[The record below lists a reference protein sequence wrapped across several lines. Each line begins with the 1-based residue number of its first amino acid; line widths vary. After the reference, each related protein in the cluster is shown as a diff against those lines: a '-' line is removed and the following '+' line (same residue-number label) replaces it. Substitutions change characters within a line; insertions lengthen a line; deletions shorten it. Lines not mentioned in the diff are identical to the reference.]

1 MMFSKHLRA
10 FMEVCVMTKTT
21 CAACDGELGDNPI
34 QVKICGKTVEVCC
47 EDCATKLKEADGFA
61 DPRVSLRIA
70 RRNFVLGAGTAVAA
84 GLAPT
89 APAMGRDD
97 MSQRDNAARKASVKT
112 ASGAIAYTEQ
122 GKGPVALFVHG
133 VLLNGHL
140 WRYQLAAL
148 SDIRRCIAP
157 DLLAH
162 GDTEIATAQDVS
174 VTANARML
182 REFLDT
188 LHIEQVD
195 LVGNDSG
202 GGIAQI
208 FAAHNPQR
216 VRSLALTNCDA
227 HDNWPPKA
235 FKPFLEVAAAGG
247 LPGTLSAMVG
257 DKNIYRSPQALGPAY
272 EHPERV
278 MDETIDVYL
287 KPHLRTAQRTR
298 DLERFLAA
306 FDPSHTVAIEAQ
318 LRKLQAPTL
327 IAWGTDDIYFDVKWA
342 DWLAAAIPGTRRNVR
357 FEGARIFFPEERWQE
372 FNRELRDHWC
382 AAQATKAETFR
393 SRHGR

>member
-1 MMFSKHLRA
+1 MLFSKDLRA

-61 DPRVSLRIA
+61 DPGVSLRMA

-89 APAMGRDD
+89 APATGRDD
-97 MSQRDNAARKASVKT
+97 MSQQDNAARKASVKT
-112 ASGAIAYTEQ
+112 ASGTISYVEQ
-122 GKGPVALFVHG
+122 GKGPGALFVHG

-140 WRYQLAAL
+140 WRHQLAAL

-162 GDTEIATAQDVS
+162 GDTEIATEQDVS

-195 LVGNDSG
+195 LVGNNSG

-216 VRSLALTNCDA
+216 VRSLTLTNCDA

-235 FKPFLEVAAAGG
+235 FKPFLEMAAAGG

-257 DKNIYRSPQALGPAY
+257 DKNIYRSPRALGPAY

-278 MDETIDVYL
+278 TDETIDIYL
-287 KPHLRTAQRTR
+287 KPHLRTTQRTR

-372 FNRELRDHWC
+372 FNRELRDHWS
-382 AAQATKAETFR
+382 AAQAAKAETFR